1 MILFRNNNEN
11 RFRGNSSGIHEN
23 HKKSENRE
31 DKFEEKSIQK
41 FKDQANKGTKLSQLK
56 TPNFQNFRE

>member
-1 MILFRNNNEN
+1 MILFRNNKEN

-31 DKFEEKSIQK
+31 DKSI
-41 FKDQANKGTKLSQLK
+41 
-56 TPNFQNFRE
+56 